1 MDRGDNVMIRG
12 RALGH
17 IVAGAVA
24 AFVVAMLFTGGVP
37 VTVPAD
43 ASTHDVNVGQRYS
56 ADTGDGVAARPSAPL
71 AVPVTMLTPASRAQA
86 AAPSLHCE
94 GGGGHWICRLVNAV
108 PISWW
113 VNGKR
118 VPAFDMLPYA
128 SGRCALNERVGVKVY
143 FYTEQLGELGRS
155 VWCPAHMP

>member
-1 MDRGDNVMIRG
+1 MIRG

-17 IVAGAVA
+17 ILAAAGAA
-24 AFVVAMLFTGGVP
+24 LVVAMLFAGAVT
-37 VTVPAD
+37 VTVPAG
-43 ASTHDVNVGQRYS
+43 AATHGAVVGQRYS
-56 ADTGDGVAARPSAPL
+56 ADSRDSVAERLPAPA
-71 AVPVTMLTPASRAQA
+71 AVPVVALSPASPAQA

-94 GGGGHWICRLVNAV
+94 GGGGRWICRLANAV

-155 VWCPAHMP
+155 VLCREHMS